1 MNSKQK
7 IALLFTCSMLVFQ
20 LIYGQTSTLVSVGTN
35 GKLVYTPDSKGNVVP
50 DFSGVGYMNSEA
62 PIPTIAVVK
71 TVYPVVGDNLA
82 NVQSVIDSVS
92 AMPLD
97 ANGFRGAILFKSG
110 VYNISDTIHISASGI
125 VLRGEGFDTSG
136 THFVATKP
144 AQHTLFYFKG
154 NAGTSTVSGTKKA
167 ITDVYVPFGTKQ
179 VTVAAGH
186 SFQPGNQ
193 VFLHRI
199 PNQLWI
205 DMLTMTQWGWTPSA
219 YDVYYERIVTAVN
232 GNQITLD
239 APVMDLID
247 TTYAKGELVKF
258 TSSRIENCGIE
269 NMWISSY
276 YASATDNNH
285 GWDAIEFENI
295 KNAWA
300 RNLEVYF
307 FGHAAVHTD
316 SHASWVTVD
325 SCKCLDG
332 KSTLNG
338 GERYSFN
345 LDGQR
350 CLVQNCFTRNGR
362 HDYVNG
368 SQTAGPNVFY
378 NCQATQQQADIG
390 PHHRWATGILFDNI
404 VGNGAFAVQNRT
416 NSGTG
421 HGWAGAQIMF
431 WNCEG
436 NRLILQD
443 PEGDHTNW
451 CIGYLGWVT
460 GIGDLVTE
468 PLGIVESTGTHIAA
482 IPSLFMAQLNDRLIT
497 LPLESIS
504 FEAKKYLQITSLKWS
519 SNTANS
525 GSIFFIEHSQN
536 GTNFQTIGQVEAN
549 VITGLS
555 GSYTFQHNEPSFGQ
569 NYYRIK
575 QVDVSGKVLYSA
587 TRLIVFGKNNLSLK
601 SNLVK
606 DVLDVLNAGNT
617 TVINIFNTAGIKV
630 LATKISGNQT
640 IDVSSFTS
648 GLYLIQSDEN
658 ETIKFI
664 KQ

>member
-7 IALLFTCSMLVFQ
+7 IAVLFSCFMFLLQLV
-20 LIYGQTSTLVSVGTN
+20 YGQTSTLVSVGTN

-50 DFSGVGYMNSEA
+50 DFSWVGYMNSEA

-71 TVYPVVGDNLA
+71 TVYPAAGDNLA
-82 NVQSVIDSVS
+82 NVQSVIDSVA

-125 VLRGEGFDTSG
+125 VLRGEGFDISG
-136 THFVATKP
+136 THFIATKP
-144 AQHTLFYFKG
+144 AQHTLFYFQG
-154 NAGTSTVSGTKKA
+154 NSGTANVSGTKKS
-167 ITDVYVPFGTKQ
+167 ITDVYVPYGAKQ
-179 VTVAAGH
+179 VNVATGH

-193 VFLHRI
+193 VFVHRI

-205 DMLTMTQWGWTPSA
+205 DMLTMAQWGWTPSA

-239 APVMDLID
+239 APVMDVID

-258 TSSRIENCGIE
+258 TSSRIEKCGIE
-269 NMWISSY
+269 NMRISSY

-307 FGHAAVHTD
+307 FGHAAVHAD

-332 KSTLNG
+332 KSTLAG

-362 HDYVNG
+362 HDFVNG

-390 PHHRWATGILFDNI
+390 PHHRWSTGILFDNI

-416 NSGTG
+416 SSGTG
-421 HGWAGAQIMF
+421 HGWAGAQTMF

-436 NRLILQD
+436 NRMVLQD

-460 GIGDLVTE
+460 GVGDLVTE
-468 PLGIVESTGTHIAA
+468 PLGIEESTGTHIAA
-482 IPSLFMAQLNDRLIT
+482 IPSLFMAQLNDRLTT
-497 LPLESIS
+497 LPLAFIN
-504 FEAKKYLQITSLKWS
+504 FEAKRNQQIVALKWS
-519 SNTANS
+519 ASAAKS
-525 GSIFFIEHSQN
+525 GAVYFIEHSQN
-536 GTNFQTIGQVEAN
+536 GKDFETIGQVN
-549 VITGLS
+549 DHGTIGLS
-555 GSYTFQHNEPSFGQ
+555 GNYSFLHNTPSFGQ
-569 NYYRIK
+569 NFYRIK
-575 QVDVSGKVLYSA
+575 QVDVTGKFFYSPI
-587 TRLIVFGKNNLSLK
+587 RLVGFGKNNLSLK
-601 SNLVK
+601 TNLVK
-606 DVLDVLNAGNT
+606 DVLDVSNAGNT